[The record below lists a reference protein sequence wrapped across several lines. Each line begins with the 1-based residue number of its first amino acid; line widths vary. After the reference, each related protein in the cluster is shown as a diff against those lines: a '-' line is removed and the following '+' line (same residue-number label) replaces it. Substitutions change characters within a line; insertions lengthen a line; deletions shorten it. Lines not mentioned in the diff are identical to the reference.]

1 MTEEDI
7 LARVL
12 FRDALMLVLDKPAG
26 IAVHASGGV
35 RGVTLDSYFDALRYG
50 LPRRPE
56 LVHRLD
62 RETSGCLVLGR
73 HRKSIADL
81 NQLFRDGAVEKI
93 YLAVVEGAPAADEGE
108 IDLPIGPKDKARG
121 WHQKVDPEKGL
132 PARTTYRVLARAK
145 GHSLVEMNLHTG
157 RTHQLRV
164 HMAAIGCPILG
175 DKLYGN
181 GGPPKSAVA
190 DLGNMTRGTREH
202 PSSMLHLHAWKTGV
216 PLYKKRAPIRIEAP
230 LPVHI
235 ATTLKELKISL
246 GENGLSRV

>member
-12 FRDALMLVLDKPAG
+12 YRDALMLVLDKPAG
-26 IAVHASGGV
+26 IAVHAGGAV
-35 RGVTLDSYFDALRYG
+35 RGQTLDSFFDALRYG

-56 LVHRLD
+56 LAHRLD

-81 NQLFRDGAVEKI
+81 NALFRDGGVEKI
-93 YLAVVEGAPAADEGE
+93 YLAVVEGGPATDQGE

-121 WHQKVDPEKGL
+121 WHQKIDAEKGL

-175 DKLYGN
+175 DKLYGT
-181 GGPPKSAVA
+181 GGPLKWPAGDV
-190 DLGNMTRGTREH
+190 GNTTRGTGEH
-202 PSSMLHLHAWKTGV
+202 PNSMMHLHSWKTAV
-216 PLYKKRAPIRIEAP
+216 PLYRKRAPIRIEAP
-230 LPVHI
+230 LPAHI
-235 ATTLKELKISL
+235 ATTLRELEISL